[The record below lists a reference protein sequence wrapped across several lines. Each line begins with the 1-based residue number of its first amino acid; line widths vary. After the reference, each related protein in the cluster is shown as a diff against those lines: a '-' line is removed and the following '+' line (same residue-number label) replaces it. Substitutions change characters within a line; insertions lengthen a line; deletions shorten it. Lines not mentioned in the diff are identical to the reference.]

1 MRHDDDVDQI
11 AVIGLSCRLP
21 QADSAVRLWELLRD
35 GVDAITPLPPGRWK
49 QRATDD
55 AELVSERGGFLDRV
69 DQFDAEFFGI
79 SPREAA
85 AMDPQ
90 QRLALELGWEL
101 LENGG
106 ITPESMAA
114 LSAGVFVGAM
124 NDDYATLTRQRSSQA
139 VSHHTL
145 AGLQRSMIANRLS
158 YLLGLNGPSL
168 TVDSGQ
174 SSSLVAV
181 HMACQSLRAGECD
194 VALAGGVNLNLS
206 FDGTLTVSRFGGLS
220 PDGRCYTFDSR
231 ANGYVRGEGGGFV
244 LLKPLAQALRDGDH
258 IHGVLRGSAVNNGG
272 GDSLTAPSRQAQED
286 VLRRAYTAAGVR
298 PEDIQYVELHGTGTA
313 VGDPI
318 EAAALGAVLGS
329 ARPADAPLK
338 VGSIKT
344 NVGHLEGAA
353 GIVGLL
359 KVLLSL
365 EAGELPASLNFET
378 PNPAI
383 PLADWHLQ
391 VQTERSPWPRPDV
404 SLLAGVSSFGLGGT
418 NAHVIVE
425 QAPAGEACGGGVGS
439 GPAGVVCGGVVPW
452 VVSGRSVAGLR

>member
-1 MRHDDDVDQI
+1 MRQNDDADQI

-21 QADSAVRLWELLRD
+21 QADSSARLWELLRD
-35 GVDAITPLPPGRWK
+35 GVDAITPLPPGRWQ
-49 QRATDD
+49 QRLSED
-55 AELVSERGGFLDRV
+55 AELISERGGFLDRV
-69 DQFDAEFFGI
+69 DQFDADFFGI

-106 ITPESMAA
+106 ITPERIAA
-114 LSAGVFVGAM
+114 LRAGVFVGAM
-124 NDDYATLTRQRSSQA
+124 NDDYATLTRQRSSEA

-158 YLLGLNGPSL
+158 YLLGVNGPSL

-181 HMACQSLRAGECD
+181 HMACQSLRAGECEI
-194 VALAGGVNLNLS
+194 ALAGGVNLNLS
-206 FDGTLTVSRFGGLS
+206 FDGTLSVSRFGGLS
-220 PDGRCYTFDSR
+220 PDGRCYTFDAR

-244 LLKPLAQALRDGDH
+244 LLKSLAQALRDGDH

-272 GDSLTAPSRQAQED
+272 GDSLTTPSQQAQED

-318 EAAALGAVLGS
+318 EAAALATVLGS
-329 ARPADAPLK
+329 ARPADAPLQ
-338 VGSIKT
+338 VGSAKT
-344 NVGHLEGAA
+344 NIGHLEGAA

-404 SLLAGVSSFGLGGT
+404 PRVAGVSSFGLGGT
-418 NAHVIVE
+418 NAHVVVE
-425 QAPAGEACGGGVGS
+425 QAPLVESAEVVDGEPGQV
-439 GPAGVVCGGVVPW
+439 GVVAGGGVVPW
-452 VVSGRSVAGLR
+452 A